1 MQQVTYDLAWQHFDE
16 VNNENDTE
24 RLIDL
29 AGLSVLDAEAIVK
42 QKIYDLGQIIRS
54 ANTGYFEKKAKSD
67 ERILVIVCDEIHL

>member
-42 QKIYDLGQIIRS
+42 
-54 ANTGYFEKKAKSD
+54 
-67 ERILVIVCDEIHL
+67 